1 MQKPTPPLNHWI
13 SIIKCQEILIEIRSG
28 HKHSPRIQRTYRQ
41 RLLLKWDCLICLRF
55 PNSKTRQFQ
64 HKKTSHF
71 RYLNNGT
78 VFLSGLF
85 ASFLKLTWSSQS
97 CVLFDNFFYVFR
109 TNQVILQKRKKRSNV
124 SDREWEENDV
134 IHEESYDE
142 GQFSSCN
149 WSIWKMKKKKT
160 TWKYVARWWI
170 TMPKATAPMTTKRI
184 QQCTRQS
191 HCDDFPL
198 YV

>member
-1 MQKPTPPLNHWI
+1 MQKLTPPLNHRI
-13 SIIKCQEILIEIRSG
+13 SIIKYQEILIEIRSG
-28 HKHSPRIQRTYRQ
+28 HKRSPRIQRTYRQ

-97 CVLFDNFFYVFR
+97 CVLFDNFFFISHKPG
-109 TNQVILQKRKKRSNV
+109 NSA
-124 SDREWEENDV
+124 E
-134 IHEESYDE
+134 
-142 GQFSSCN
+142 
-149 WSIWKMKKKKT
+149 KKKT
-160 TWKYVARWWI
+160 KKCEWQR
-170 TMPKATAPMTTKRI
+170 MRRKRCYPWRIIWRGTI
-184 QQCTRQS
+184 Q
-191 HCDDFPL
+191 
-198 YV
+198 